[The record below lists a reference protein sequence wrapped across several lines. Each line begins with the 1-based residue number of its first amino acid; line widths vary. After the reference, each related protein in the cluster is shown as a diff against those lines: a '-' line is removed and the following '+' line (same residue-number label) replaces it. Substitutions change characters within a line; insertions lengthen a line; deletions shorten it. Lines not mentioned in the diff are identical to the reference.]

1 LIFSGCALKLF
12 EIQEDKL
19 NMDSELEETKKDR
32 KIKNE
37 DKDKIADLKEIL
49 EKRSK
54 PKIGRKKDE
63 KSNLLRYIREDIQDK
78 IDDEWK
84 KGWDYLQRLEIPIY
98 QDETGSNGILVHIN
112 NLPVYE
118 RGDNIIN
125 SSSSKPQIKL
135 SFLHLSDVQLRDERV
150 YMFRKELT
158 DFLDLFTDGF
168 SHDPNLVGYD
178 HSYYLNLVGVMKLLK
193 NKLGEEQPVPSF
205 MIHTGDV
212 AHMGVVS
219 EHYEFLYI
227 TNELTIPWYN
237 VLGNHD
243 YPVYGNLSSK
253 DVGVI
258 DPNMGFQ
265 TLSCRYNFI
274 NMHGMGFEIDPN
286 VYFSPINA
294 PHDPTWD
301 AKKSVYNGFDM
312 KGAKSVVAGNKEKPC
327 KECPGGKPCKECP
340 DGKPCK
346 ECPDGKYCGKCSDRK
361 PCVECSDGKPC
372 QECPGYYH
380 FEALQPKGGEP
391 GILAVVLDTSV
402 EDFHFSQGS
411 VCSVCR
417 KKYEKESKDQDICDR
432 EQIEWLKDVLEEYAK
447 KGNWMVLTFG
457 HHALKSKSFCD
468 ESYKEVTDLFQNPRY
483 NVIAY
488 FCGHTHEHWVEYHR
502 KEGHPESWG
511 FWEITTGS
519 IMEYPKKGGLV
530 SIVYGAENRWAITL
544 QSFWP
549 YFLNNIDIDDPAI
562 PAMLKNAKRCFEAS
576 KIDDEGSKKKYYEEL
591 GAEHHD
597 AVLPFSFPKSGNK

>member
-1 LIFSGCALKLF
+1 MKLF

-19 NMDSELEETKKDR
+19 NLNSELKELKKDR
-32 KIKNE
+32 KIKDE
-37 DKDKIADLKEIL
+37 DKEKIADLKEIL
-49 EKRSK
+49 EKRAK

-63 KSNLLRYIREDIQDK
+63 KSNLVRYIREDIQDK
-78 IDDEWK
+78 IDDEWET
-84 KGWDYLQRLEIPIY
+84 GWDYLQRLEIPIY
-98 QDETGSNGILVHIN
+98 QDDGGSDGILVHIN
-112 NLPVYE
+112 NLPMYE

-125 SSSSKPQIKL
+125 STNSKPQIKL
-135 SFLHLSDVQLRDERV
+135 SFFHLSDVQLRDERV

-168 SHDPNLVGYD
+168 SHHPNLVGYD
-178 HSYYLNLVGVMKLLK
+178 HSYYLNLIGVMKLLNK
-193 NKLGEEQPVPSF
+193 KLGEEQPVPSF

-294 PHDPTWD
+294 PHDSTWE

-327 KECPGGKPCKECP
+327 KECPGGKTCKECP
-340 DGKPCK
+340 DGKPCT
-346 ECPDGKYCGKCSDRK
+346 ECPDGKYCGKCSDR
-361 PCVECSDGKPC
+361 
-372 QECPGYYH
+372 
-380 FEALQPKGGEP
+380 
-391 GILAVVLDTSV
+391 
-402 EDFHFSQGS
+402 
-411 VCSVCR
+411 
-417 KKYEKESKDQDICDR
+417 
-432 EQIEWLKDVLEEYAK
+432 
-447 KGNWMVLTFG
+447 
-457 HHALKSKSFCD
+457 
-468 ESYKEVTDLFQNPRY
+468 
-483 NVIAY
+483 
-488 FCGHTHEHWVEYHR
+488 
-502 KEGHPESWG
+502 
-511 FWEITTGS
+511 
-519 IMEYPKKGGLV
+519 
-530 SIVYGAENRWAITL
+530 
-544 QSFWP
+544 
-549 YFLNNIDIDDPAI
+549 
-562 PAMLKNAKRCFEAS
+562 
-576 KIDDEGSKKKYYEEL
+576 
-591 GAEHHD
+591 
-597 AVLPFSFPKSGNK
+597 